1 MDQTLKMTAAAL
13 GGRLLVAGVVLL
25 WAILAPAAAWAEVTD
40 PNGVAVIVGNRSYQ
54 HERVPEVSYADRDAT
69 AFRRYVTEVL
79 GFDPLNVIDLN
90 DATQADLE
98 SAFGNE
104 RNHEGQLWSYLDP
117 EGGSDVVVFYSGHGV
132 PGLNDGRG
140 YLLPVDAH
148 PDTADINGY
157 PIDLLY
163 ANLGKLEEARS
174 IAVYLDA
181 CFSGDSYRGMLVR
194 SASPVFVSAE
204 LPETAGAKVTV
215 LTAASGKEVASWD
228 EEAEHGLFTNHLLD
242 ALYGK
247 GDADRDGRVTAG
259 EAASYLKRY
268 MTRAARRL
276 FRRHQNATLL
286 GAAEAVLSTAVG
298 GAFPARPVLGVVVA
312 EPAPREAARTTV
324 ERDKY
329 LLGMQRA
336 HEAQDHGKVLEFWE
350 KLAAL
355 GGEVP
360 AVARYY
366 RGVAYAGSGRYEEA
380 NEALH
385 RYLEGAGKDGEHYRP
400 ALVLVLDLEE
410 TMAADDA
417 AFDQATATG
426 TASGYGAY
434 LTKYPR
440 GRHAAEA
447 RRRQKEA
454 EAREDDAA
462 FLRAQRAD
470 TSAAYA
476 EYLREYPSGRHTA
489 EARRH
494 QADTLAREDD
504 AAYER
509 AQASDTAAAYAEY
522 LRTYPAG
529 RHSAEAR
536 RLHEQK
542 DLSPG
547 RVFRDCDECPE
558 MVVVPAGRYLMGSPR
573 SEARRD
579 DDEGPQHRVTIEDP
593 FAVGVYEVT
602 FAEWDACARG
612 GGCGHR
618 PGDRGWGRGDRPVI
632 NVSWEDA
639 QAYVR
644 WLSHETGQEY
654 RLPSESE
661 WEYVARAGTT
671 TPFHTGRTIS
681 TDQAN
686 YNGNSTYGAG
696 RKGTY
701 RERTVR
707 VGSYAANGF
716 GLYDVHGNVWEWTQ
730 DCWND
735 SYRGAPTDG
744 RAWERGECGRR
755 VVRGGSWDYLLPW
768 GLRSA
773 YRYWYVTGIR
783 LNNLGF
789 RVART
794 LTS

>member
-1 MDQTLKMTAAAL
+1 MRTRSSNGTVADGAAVLAVCAALCLGLAAPVAAL
-13 GGRLLVAGVVLL
+13 G
-25 WAILAPAAAWAEVTD
+25 EVTN

-79 GFDPLNVIDLN
+79 GFDPLNVIELN

-228 EEAEHGLFTNHLLD
+228 EQAGHGLFTNHLLD

-247 GDADRDGRVTAG
+247 GDADGDGQVTAG
-259 EAASYLKRY
+259 EASTYLKRY

-286 GAAEAVLSTAVG
+286 GTAQAVLSSAVG
-298 GAFPARPVLGVVVA
+298 GVFPARPALGGAVA
-312 EPAPREAARTTV
+312 EVAPDAGPDDVQRDLLLLRMKEANARN
-324 ERDKY
+324 E
-329 LLGMQRA
+329 
-336 HEAQDHGKVLEFWE
+336 HEKVLEYAT
-350 KLAAL
+350 KLTEL
-355 GGEVP
+355 GGEFP
-360 AVARYY
+360 LEARYY
-366 RGVAYAGSGRYEEA
+366 RVQAYAQAGRDQEAAQDVRKYLQETGRGGEHYEEA
-380 NEALH
+380 LQLLLRLTERLEA
-385 RYLEGAGKDGEHYRP
+385 
-400 ALVLVLDLEE
+400 EE
-410 TMAADDA
+410 EDYERAKR
-417 AFDQATATG
+417 TG
-426 TASGYGAY
+426 TSAALGEYV
-434 LTKYPR
+434 TTYPK
-440 GRHAAEA
+440 GRHAEEA
-447 RRRQKEA
+447 RRLLAEA

-462 FLRAQRAD
+462 YRRAQAAG
-470 TSAAYA
+470 TSAAYGG
-476 EYLREYPSGRHTA
+476 YLQEYPGGRHA
-489 EARRH
+489 SDARRQH
-494 QADTLAREDD
+494 AQSLAQEDD
-504 AAYER
+504 ATYER

-522 LRTYPAG
+522 LRKYPNG
-529 RHSAEAR
+529 RHAAQAR
-536 RLHEQK
+536 RLREQK
-542 DLSPG
+542 ELSPG
-547 RVFRDCDECPE
+547 RVFRDCDACPE
-558 MVVVPAGRYLMGSPR
+558 MVVVPAGSYLMGSPSSEERR
-573 SEARRD
+573 SEN
-579 DDEGPQHRVTIEDP
+579 EGPQHRVSIGEP
-593 FAVGVYEVT
+593 FAVGVYEAT
-602 FAEWDACARG
+602 FTEWDACVRD
-612 GGCGHR
+612 GGCGGYR
-618 PGDRGWGRGDRPVI
+618 PEDRGWGGGDRPVI

-644 WLSHETGQEY
+644 WLSRETGQEY

-661 WEYVARAGTT
+661 WEYMARAGTT

-681 TDQAN
+681 TEQAN
-686 YNGNSTYGAG
+686 YDGNHTYGAG
-696 RKGTY
+696 RKGRY
-701 RERTVR
+701 RRQTVP
-707 VGSYAANGF
+707 VGSFAANGF
-716 GLYDVHGNVWEWTQ
+716 GLYDMHGNVREWTH
-730 DCWND
+730 DCWNG

-744 RAWERGECGRR
+744 SAWERGECGRR
-755 VVRGGSWDYLLPW
+755 VVRGGSWYNVPW
-768 GLRSA
+768 YLRSA
-773 YRYWYVTGIR
+773 IRFRYVTGIR
-783 LNNLGF
+783 FDNLGF

-794 LTS
+794 LTP